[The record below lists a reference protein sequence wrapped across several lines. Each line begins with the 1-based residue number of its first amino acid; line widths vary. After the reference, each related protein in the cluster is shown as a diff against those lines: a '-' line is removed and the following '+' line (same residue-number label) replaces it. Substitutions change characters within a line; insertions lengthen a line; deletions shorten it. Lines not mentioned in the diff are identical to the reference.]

1 MAERKHCNKPTLMGT
16 ETEEDVDNGKDQDIF
31 DINEALG
38 LDLFEGDIQ
47 IDDAQERN
55 SLIGDEYRWP
65 KTIPYYLE
73 DSLDINAKGVIL
85 KAFEQ
90 YRLKSCIDFKP
101 WTGEANYISVIK
113 ASGCWSKVG
122 NRHMGRQEL
131 SIGAN
136 CEKIATIEHEFLHA
150 LGFWHEQSRS
160 DRDDYVTIM
169 WDRISEGREHNF
181 NKYSDKVS
189 DSLNAPYDYTSMMHY
204 SKNAFRNGTEPT
216 IITKIPEFSNV
227 IGQRME
233 FSDTDLQ
240 KLNRLYNCTSSLS
253 FMDTCS
259 FEFNNICG
267 MIQGSSDTADWQ
279 HVLQVPAG
287 PNTDH
292 TNMGNCEAS
301 GHFMH
306 FSTSAGTVGSNAILE
321 SRILYPKRGFQCL
334 QFYYYN
340 SRSENDVL
348 NILIREYDGSNS
360 NGSLKHV
367 GQIKGNVVDYWQLH
381 HFSLNVTNKFRV
393 VFEGKKGAGTSGG
406 GLSIDDI
413 NLSETQCPGHIWH
426 IRNFTQLLN
435 TSSSGTDGKIYSP
448 RFQSSEG
455 YEFQIGLYINGT
467 GENPSALA
475 IYFYL
480 TSGKNDDQLQWP
492 CPWKQV
498 TMMLMDQHPDIRHR
512 MSHQRSVTTNPT
524 ELQSNENNY
533 LWDRP
538 DKVGKLVNDSDG
550 TQFYRGPGRGT
561 SSFLTH
567 DRLESREFI
576 KGNDVY
582 FLLTLEDVSHLVNS
596 QPIFTTTT
604 TTTTATTT
612 TTTTPLPA
620 VTTEPITDQCKDH
633 KCENNGVC
641 VIEKNKPVCRCQVGE
656 DWWFMGERCEKKGK
670 SEDTIIIAVSSCVA
684 VFTVM
689 LVITIVSTYCVKQ
702 KYRRKSEDTVIQNM
716 HTIDYQSL
724 SLARH
729 PQHWSFDPYSSSNY
743 IPMTWKRKDALMSW
757 SVFARY

>member
-1 MAERKHCNKPTLMGT
+1 
-16 ETEEDVDNGKDQDIF
+16 DVDNGKDQDIF

-113 ASGCWSKVG
+113 ASGKWDYKEFHAFLKNETIPVKNIQVIVAFGGIYLHCIQLKVKQ
-122 NRHMGRQEL
+122 NSHNLFNSNVLPSTVL
-131 SIGAN
+131 SAFICHQITYILGFPYFFTPYINYIETRYLHISAHAN
-136 CEKIATIEHEFLHA
+136 AIATAIGVQKMLFI
-150 LGFWHEQSRS
+150 
-160 DRDDYVTIM
+160 TI
-169 WDRISEGREHNF
+169 
-181 NKYSDKVS
+181 
-189 DSLNAPYDYTSMMHY
+189 
-204 SKNAFRNGTEPT
+204 
-216 IITKIPEFSNV
+216 
-227 IGQRME
+227 
-233 FSDTDLQ
+233 
-240 KLNRLYNCTSSLS
+240 NRFCFVASSLS

-455 YEFQIGLYINGT
+455 YEFQIGLY
-467 GENPSALA
+467 ERNPSALA

-582 FLLTLEDVSHLVNS
+582 FLLTLEAITLTNILYIA
-596 QPIFTTTT
+596 QM
-604 TTTTATTT
+604 
-612 TTTTPLPA
+612 
-620 VTTEPITDQCKDH
+620 TTEPITDQCKDH

-702 KYRRKSEDTVIQNM
+702 KYRRKTTSKKPITDVQ
-716 HTIDYQSL
+716 HTHTL
-724 SLARH
+724 
-729 PQHWSFDPYSSSNY
+729 
-743 IPMTWKRKDALMSW
+743 
-757 SVFARY
+757 

>member
-1 MAERKHCNKPTLMGT
+1 MAERKHCNKVNELERRKRKQLSQALCLFADQLINTLNFLLVCFTLFQPTLMGT

-113 ASGCWSKVG
+113 ASGPIETRYLHISA
-122 NRHMGRQEL
+122 H
-131 SIGAN
+131 AN
-136 CEKIATIEHEFLHA
+136 AIATAIGSEVKVLIAKA
-150 LGFWHEQSRS
+150 LQQ
-160 DRDDYVTIM
+160 DVP
-169 WDRISEGREHNF
+169 EGT
-181 NKYSDKVS
+181 
-189 DSLNAPYDYTSMMHY
+189 A
-204 SKNAFRNGTEPT
+204 
-216 IITKIPEFSNV
+216 
-227 IGQRME
+227 
-233 FSDTDLQ
+233 
-240 KLNRLYNCTSSLS
+240 SSLS

-467 GENPSALA
+467 ERNPSALA